1 MENDVFHMH
10 MEPLGVLN
18 NNILVALEI
27 CTYFYKKKF
36 KNLKISSYL
45 DLKIFL
51 MIIYQDSKNC
61 TCFKCWILNGMRSWF
76 TRPSKEAGIS
86 SSIEGY
92 TFLSPYQND

>member
-36 KNLKISSYL
+36 KNLKT
-45 DLKIFL
+45 
-51 MIIYQDSKNC
+51 KN
-61 TCFKCWILNGMRSWF
+61 I
-76 TRPSKEAGIS
+76 
-86 SSIEGY
+86 
-92 TFLSPYQND
+92 